1 MTALQD
7 RPSEEQAPAA
17 PPADD
22 KPGLKAGITAAFKD
36 TFALVRHP
44 KQALAGAAA
53 LPIVVIFLH
62 AMLDTMEGSGVAVL
76 APDIRRAFDLD
87 LEEITRIATLS
98 GVLALVVGIPLGYR
112 TDRTRNRIW
121 WLAGGAVVAAIF
133 FVLTGLAPTVGYFV
147 AARFFLGL
155 GLKSNDPVQSSLLA
169 DYTPLPARAA
179 VYSARG
185 ILRSVGQMIGPI
197 MFGVIA
203 TIFDWR
209 AAFVA
214 AGAIALAVAAISTKL
229 KDPARGVQERL
240 AMGVDKADA
249 EVEEEHPRFEEAY
262 QLLKGVGTVRRL
274 WYSIPFLVGGLVSF
288 GFFVSLFLEEEFGLN
303 PAERGS
309 LLAAN
314 EPFAIIGLI
323 IGIPVAKRALE
334 SKNPQRLFYVLGVNA
349 VFQAALIVAYASAP
363 NVGVI
368 IVISCVTALVSA
380 VISPGLSTAF
390 SLVLPPR
397 ARGLGFSMMG
407 IWAIPGVLF
416 LIPMGIVGDAHG
428 VRWGMALAA
437 PIFLIGGLIL
447 ASAGTQFRADML
459 RARLS
464 SLASLEVKKAKAAG
478 QPKMLVCRGVTV
490 HYGQVQVLFGVDFDV
505 EEGEMVALL
514 GTNGAGKSTLLK
526 AISGTILPSNG
537 AILLDGRD
545 ITRAGPV
552 MTSELGIV
560 QMPGGKSVFP
570 TLTVKENL
578 EVATWLYK
586 GDRKEAAIATEKV
599 LDLFPILRQKLDE
612 EAGNLSGG
620 QQQMLGLAQAF
631 ICRPRLLMIDE
642 LSLGLAPTIVQQ
654 LLDIVR
660 AIHAQGTTVVLVE
673 QSVNV
678 ALSLCERAIFL
689 EKGEVR
695 FEGKTADLLE
705 REDVL
710 RSVFLEGAS
719 AALGDSD
726 VVDVRALESGEPLA
740 SDLDIIEHAFSAT
753 AATTRPRMDV
763 EAMRAQG
770 WRPVVALEV
779 QELRKRFGGN
789 SAVNGVSF
797 KLHQGEIL
805 GLIGS
810 NGAGK
815 TTILDLISGFTPLDS
830 GRVLLDGTDVTDWSP
845 DLRAQARLGRSFQAA
860 TLFPSLTVRE
870 VIAVALERHIAMRDP
885 FSLAFQAISPAARL
899 SEMAVQAR
907 VEELIELMA
916 IGAFRDKFI
925 SELSTGSRR
934 MVDIACSLAHDP
946 KVLLLDEPS
955 SGIAQRE
962 TEQLGPLL
970 QRIQQELGASL
981 LVIEHDM
988 PLITSIADRMVALEL
1003 GAVITEGSPEAVLAD
1018 PRVVASYLGMDTET
1032 SVIQRSGAPVETP
1045 DPSGTKGGV
1054 A

>member
-1 MTALQD
+1 
-7 RPSEEQAPAA
+7 
-17 PPADD
+17 
-22 KPGLKAGITAAFKD
+22 
-36 TFALVRHP
+36 
-44 KQALAGAAA
+44 
-53 LPIVVIFLH
+53 
-62 AMLDTMEGSGVAVL
+62 
-76 APDIRRAFDLD
+76 
-87 LEEITRIATLS
+87 
-98 GVLALVVGIPLGYR
+98 
-112 TDRTRNRIW
+112 
-121 WLAGGAVVAAIF
+121 
-133 FVLTGLAPTVGYFV
+133 
-147 AARFFLGL
+147 
-155 GLKSNDPVQSSLLA
+155 
-169 DYTPLPARAA
+169 
-179 VYSARG
+179 
-185 ILRSVGQMIGPI
+185 
-197 MFGVIA
+197 
-203 TIFDWR
+203 
-209 AAFVA
+209 
-214 AGAIALAVAAISTKL
+214 
-229 KDPARGVQERL
+229 
-240 AMGVDKADA
+240 
-249 EVEEEHPRFEEAY
+249 
-262 QLLKGVGTVRRL
+262 
-274 WYSIPFLVGGLVSF
+274 
-288 GFFVSLFLEEEFGLN
+288 
-303 PAERGS
+303 
-309 LLAAN
+309 
-314 EPFAIIGLI
+314 
-323 IGIPVAKRALE
+323 
-334 SKNPQRLFYVLGVNA
+334 
-349 VFQAALIVAYASAP
+349 
-363 NVGVI
+363 
-368 IVISCVTALVSA
+368 
-380 VISPGLSTAF
+380 
-390 SLVLPPR
+390 
-397 ARGLGFSMMG
+397 
-407 IWAIPGVLF
+407 
-416 LIPMGIVGDAHG
+416 
-428 VRWGMALAA
+428 
-437 PIFLIGGLIL
+437 
-447 ASAGTQFRADML
+447 
-459 RARLS
+459 
-464 SLASLEVKKAKAAG
+464 
-478 QPKMLVCRGVTV
+478 
-490 HYGQVQVLFGVDFDV
+490 
-505 EEGEMVALL
+505 
-514 GTNGAGKSTLLK
+514 
-526 AISGTILPSNG
+526 
-537 AILLDGRD
+537 
-545 ITRAGPV
+545 
-552 MTSELGIV
+552 
-560 QMPGGKSVFP
+560 
-570 TLTVKENL
+570 
-578 EVATWLYK
+578 
-586 GDRKEAAIATEKV
+586 
-599 LDLFPILRQKLDE
+599 
-612 EAGNLSGG
+612 
-620 QQQMLGLAQAF
+620 
-631 ICRPRLLMIDE
+631 
-642 LSLGLAPTIVQQ
+642 
-654 LLDIVR
+654 
-660 AIHAQGTTVVLVE
+660 
-673 QSVNV
+673 
-678 ALSLCERAIFL
+678 
-689 EKGEVR
+689 
-695 FEGKTADLLE
+695 
-705 REDVL
+705 
-710 RSVFLEGAS
+710 VFLEGAS

>member
-1 MTALQD
+1 VTAIDD
-7 RPSEEQAPAA
+7 RPTAAPAT
-17 PPADD
+17 
-22 KPGLKAGITAAFKD
+22 GFKAQVTLAFRD

-44 KQALAGAAA
+44 KAALAGAAA
-53 LPIVVIFLH
+53 LPILVIFLH
-62 AMLDTMEGSGVAVL
+62 GMLDTIADAGIGVVI
-76 APDIRRAFDLD
+76 PDIRREFELT
-87 LEEITRIATLS
+87 LEEITRIGTLA

-112 TDRTRNRIW
+112 TDRTKNRIW
-121 WLAGGAVVAAIF
+121 WLAGGAAFASVF
-133 FVLTGLAPTVGYFV
+133 FVLTGFAGTVFLFISG
-147 AARFFLGL
+147 RFLLGL
-155 GLKSNDPVQSSLLA
+155 GLKANDPVQSSLLA
-169 DYTPLPARAA
+169 DYTPLEARPA
-179 VYSARG
+179 VYSSRG
-185 ILRSVGQMIGPI
+185 VIGSLGKVIGPVS
-197 MFGVIA
+197 FGVIGTLA
-203 TIFDWR
+203 SWR
-209 AAFVA
+209 WAFGF
-214 AGAIALAVAAISTKL
+214 AGALAMVVAIISLRL
-229 KDPARGVQERL
+229 KDPPRGVQERL
-240 AMGVDKADA
+240 AMGVDREDA

-262 QLLKGVGTVRRL
+262 QILKGVGTVRRL
-274 WYSIPFLVGGLVSF
+274 WYAIPFLTGGLLSF
-288 GFFVSLFLEEEFGLN
+288 GFFVPLFLEETFGLN
-303 PAERGS
+303 AAERGFV
-309 LLAAN
+309 LGFN
-314 EPFAIIGLI
+314 EPFAVIGLVL
-323 IGIPVAKRALE
+323 GIPVATRALAGRT
-334 SKNPQRLFYVLGVNA
+334 PQRLFYLLG
-349 VFQAALIVAYASAP
+349 AAASVIAGLILAYALAP
-363 NVGVI
+363 NVAAVL
-368 IVISCVTALVSA
+368 VISCVYALVGS
-380 VISPGLSTAF
+380 ILLPGLSTAF
-390 SLVLPPR
+390 SLILPPR
-397 ARGLGFSMMG
+397 ARGLGFAIMG

-428 VRWGMALAA
+428 ARWGMAIGA
-437 PIFLIGGLIL
+437 PVFLLGGLIL
-447 ASAGTQFRADML
+447 GSAGTQFRADML

-478 QPKMLVCRGVTV
+478 KPKMLVCRGVTV

-526 AISGTILPSNG
+526 AISGTVLPSNG

-560 QMPGGKSVFP
+560 QMPGGRSVFP

-586 GDRKEAAIATEKV
+586 GDRKEANAATEKV
-599 LDLFPILRQKLDE
+599 LDLFPILRQKLGD

-642 LSLGLAPTIVQQ
+642 LSLGLAPSIVQQ

-695 FEGKTADLLE
+695 FEGRTEDLLE

-719 AALGDSD
+719 AALGED
-726 VVDVRALESGEPLA
+726 VVDVRPGGEGGAPAA
-740 SDLDIIEHAFSAT
+740 SDLDIIEHAFSSSAM
-753 AATTRPRMDV
+753 ARPRMDIA
-763 EAMRAQG
+763 AMQAQG
-770 WRPVVALEV
+770 WRPIVALET
-779 QELRKRFGGN
+779 QELRKRFGGIA
-789 SAVNGVSF
+789 AVDGVSF
-797 KLHQGEIL
+797 KLYQGEIL

-830 GRVLLDGTDVTDWSP
+830 GRVLLDGTDVTDWTP
-845 DLRAQARLGRSFQAA
+845 DQRAQARLGRSFQAA
-860 TLFPSLTVRE
+860 TLFPSLTVKE

-885 FSLAFQAISPAARL
+885 FSLAFQSISPAARL
-899 SEMAVQAR
+899 SELAVQQR

-1003 GAVITEGSPEAVLAD
+1003 GAVIAEGSPQAVLDD
-1018 PRVVASYLGMDTET
+1018 PRVVASYLGMDTEA
-1032 SVIQRSGAPVETP
+1032 SVIQRSGASTDSL